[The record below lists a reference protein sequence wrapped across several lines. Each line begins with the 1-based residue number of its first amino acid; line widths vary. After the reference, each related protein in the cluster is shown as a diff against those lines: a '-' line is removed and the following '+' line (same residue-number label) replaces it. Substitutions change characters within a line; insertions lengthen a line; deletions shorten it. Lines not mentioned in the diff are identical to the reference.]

1 MAATMVPPSDLLPST
16 LPTERLLVSGI
27 PVPAVRAELR
37 RIQGGRNAL
46 TCVLALVQ
54 TVGVLVAA
62 GWLNR
67 WEGDVVA
74 YLLCGRGFAVLLI
87 LSHESAHRLL
97 FRHRWVNDAVGRY
110 LLGALGLVPLD
121 LYRRAHLTHHRDELG
136 PDEPDTSFYAGYPL
150 PADSVCRK
158 LGRDALFI
166 SGWRNLW
173 PLVRALGS
181 RRGRRVVWP
190 IWAAQLV
197 LIVATTAAGRWWL
210 WPLLWLAPWMS
221 VWRVLNRLRAIAEHG
236 GMQRS
241 ADKRQTTHV
250 VRQTWWA
257 RFWMVPYNTGW
268 HLAHHVDM
276 GVPWRAL
283 PRLHAELVAAGWI
296 PDRLEHRSYLSLWRS
311 MVR

>member
-1 MAATMVPPSDLLPST
+1 VEPVGIADATADPRFQDNPLVTGPP
-16 LPTERLLVSGI
+16 GI
-27 PVPAVRAELR
+27 R
-37 RIQGGRNAL
+37 
-46 TCVLALVQ
+46 
-54 TVGVLVAA
+54 
-62 GWLNR
+62 
-67 WEGDVVA
+67 
-74 YLLCGRGFAVLLI
+74 
-87 LSHESAHRLL
+87 
-97 FRHRWVNDAVGRY
+97 
-110 LLGALGLVPLD
+110 
-121 LYRRAHLTHHRDELG
+121 
-136 PDEPDTSFYAGYPL
+136 FYAGYPL

-283 PRLHAELVAAGWI
+283 PRLHAELVVAGWI
-296 PDRLEHRSYLSLWRS
+296 PDRLEHRSYLGLWRS